1 MKSTE
6 LVTHEVVMGH
16 APPHA
21 KVFGIAPRMQGTN
34 RHHKALAV
42 GGGHVGGSP
51 ELSERKLA
59 GVVNQG
65 GIGGCQRLDADIVL
79 RDPG

>member
-16 APPHA
+16 GPPHA
-21 KVFGIAPRMQGTN
+21 KVFELAP
-34 RHHKALAV
+34 
-42 GGGHVGGSP
+42 VGGSP
-51 ELSERKLA
+51 EVDERKLA
-59 GVVNQG
+59 MVVDEG
-65 GIGGCQRLDADIVL
+65 GIGGRQRLGADIVV